1 MFVSCRLCD
10 FWYEAQKKSKKYA
23 RENIL
28 PSWNDVVVWKDFRP
42 PYIPENIWAKY
53 IQLVTSER
61 FT

>member
-1 MFVSCRLCD
+1 
-10 FWYEAQKKSKKYA
+10 
-23 RENIL
+23 
-28 PSWNDVVVWKDFRP
+28 VVVWKDFRP